1 LKSSSQSRICL
12 NMAEEGKGAMDV
24 KLHPMVIVNLS
35 DHFTREKVKAGKNVR
50 IYGILLGQQS
60 GRKVEISNSFEILVD
75 ENKLIDHEFLKKRL
89 SQFQRVFEHDE
100 ILGWYATGKHENY
113 DIGIHQQV
121 EAYNESPLF
130 LLLDPDTKPGSQT
143 LPIYLLETTVKVV
156 DEKPKIMFTKIPYSI
171 ETTEA
176 ERIAVDYVANVSTG
190 GRSMLTSHLST
201 LQSAIKML
209 NLRVKIIT
217 RFVQDTKAGKIP
229 RDEGL
234 LRSIDALC
242 HLLPAIDT
250 EKFKEDFLTEYNDS
264 LLVTY
269 LATVTKTSNAIN
281 EMIEKFNITYD
292 RHTRR
297 RGFY

>member
-1 LKSSSQSRICL
+1 MATTEGDQSK
-12 NMAEEGKGAMDV
+12 AAMDV
-24 KLHPMVIVNLS
+24 KLHVMVIVNLS
-35 DHFTREKVKAGKNVR
+35 DHFTREKVKSTKSVR

-60 GRKVEISNSFEILVD
+60 GRKVEISNSYEMFVD
-75 ENKLIDHEFLKKRL
+75 HETKQIDHEFLKKRL

-100 ILGWYATGKHENY
+100 ILGWYATGSKVEGY
-113 DIGIHQQV
+113 DTGIHQQV
-121 EAYNESPLF
+121 ETYNESPLF
-130 LLLDPDTKPGSQT
+130 LLLDPESKPGSQN
-143 LPIYLLETTVKVV
+143 LPITLWETTVRVY
-156 DEKPKIMFTKIPYSI
+156 DEKPRLVFTKIPYSI

-176 ERIAVDYVANVSTG
+176 ERIAVDHVANVSTG

-209 NLRVKIIT
+209 NMRVKIIT
-217 RFVQDTKAGKIP
+217 RFVQETKAGKIP

-234 LRSIDALC
+234 LRSINALC
-242 HLLPAIDT
+242 HLLPAIDSD
-250 EKFKEDFLTEYNDS
+250 KFKEDFLTEYNDA

>member
-1 LKSSSQSRICL
+1 
-12 NMAEEGKGAMDV
+12 MAEEGKGAMDV

-50 IYGILLGQQS
+50 IYGTLLGQQS
-60 GRKVEISNSFEILVD
+60 GRKVEIYNSFEILVD
-75 ENKLIDHEFLKKRL
+75 ENKTIEHEFLKKRL
-89 SQFQRVFEHDE
+89 SQFQRVYEHDE
-100 ILGWYATGKHENY
+100 ILGWYTTGKFEAY

-130 LLLDPDTKPGSQT
+130 LLLDPETKPGSQN
-143 LPIYLLETTVKVV
+143 LPIQMCETTVKVV
-156 DEKPKIMFTKIPYSI
+156 DEKPRIVFTKIPYSI

-176 ERIAVDYVANVSTG
+176 ERIAVDHVANVSTG

-209 NLRVKIIT
+209 NMRVKIIT
-217 RFVQDTKAGKIP
+217 RFVQETKAGKIP

-234 LRSIDALC
+234 LRSINALC

-250 EKFKEDFLTEYNDS
+250 DKFKEDFLTEYNDS

>member
-1 LKSSSQSRICL
+1 
-12 NMAEEGKGAMDV
+12 MATEGDHGKGAMDV

-35 DHFTREKVKAGKNVR
+35 DHFTREKVKAGKSVR

-60 GRKVEISNSFEILVD
+60 GRKVEISNSYEILVD
-75 ENKLIDHEFLKKRL
+75 PETKSIDHEFLKKRL
-89 SQFQRVFEHDE
+89 SQFQRVFQHDE
-100 ILGWYATGKHENY
+100 ILGWYATGGKAENF
-113 DIGIHQQV
+113 DIVIHQQI
-121 EAYNESPLF
+121 ETYNESPLF
-130 LLLDPDTKPGSQT
+130 LLLDPDTKPGTQT
-143 LPIYLLETTVKVV
+143 LPIFLLETTVKVV
-156 DEKPKIMFTKIPYSI
+156 DEKPKIVFTKVSYSI

-176 ERIAVDYVANVSTG
+176 ERIAVDHVANVSTG

-209 NLRVKIIT
+209 NMRVKIIT
-217 RFVQDTKAGKIP
+217 RFVQETKAGKIP

-234 LRSIDALC
+234 LRSINALC

-250 EKFKEDFLTEYNDS
+250 DKFKEDFLTEYNDA

-269 LATVTKTSNAIN
+269 LATITKTSNAIN

>member
-1 LKSSSQSRICL
+1 LRIIDIF
-12 NMAEEGKGAMDV
+12 GV
-24 KLHPMVIVNLS
+24 
-35 DHFTREKVKAGKNVR
+35 
-50 IYGILLGQQS
+50 LLGQQS

-75 ENKLIDHEFLKKRL
+75 HDTKAINHEFLKKRL
-89 SQFQRVFEHDE
+89 SQFHRVFDHDE
-100 ILGWYATGKHENY
+100 ILGWYATGKVESY
-113 DIGIHQQV
+113 DLGLHQQV

-130 LLLDPDTKPGSQT
+130 LLLDPDTRPGSQN
-143 LPIYLLETTVKVV
+143 LPIVVLETTVKVV
-156 DEKPKIMFTKIPYSI
+156 DEKPRIVFTKVPYSI

-176 ERIAVDYVANVSTG
+176 ERIAVDHVANVSTG

-209 NLRVKIIT
+209 NLRLKIIT
-217 RFVQDTKAGKIP
+217 RFVQETKAGKIP
-229 RDEGL
+229 PDAGL
-234 LRSIDALC
+234 LRSINALC

-250 EKFKEDFLTEYNDS
+250 EKFKEDFLTEYNDA

-269 LATVTKTSNAIN
+269 LATITKTSNAIN

>member
-1 LKSSSQSRICL
+1 MATTEGDQSK
-12 NMAEEGKGAMDV
+12 AAMDI

-35 DHFTREKVKAGKNVR
+35 DHFTREKVKTNKNVR

-60 GRKVEISNSFEILVD
+60 GRKVEISNSFEMLFD
-75 ENKLIDHEFLKKRL
+75 PEKKEIDHEFLKKRL

-100 ILGWYATGKHENY
+100 ILGWYATGKVEIF
-113 DIGIHQQV
+113 DTSIHQQV
-121 EAYNESPLF
+121 ETYNESPLF
-130 LLLDPDTKPGSQT
+130 LLLDPESKPGSQN
-143 LPIYLLETTVKVV
+143 LPINLYETTVRVI
-156 DEKPKIMFTKIPYSI
+156 DEKPRVVFTKIPYSI

-176 ERIAVDYVANVSTG
+176 ERIAVDHVANVSTG

-209 NLRVKIIT
+209 NMRVKIIT
-217 RFVQDTKAGKIP
+217 RFVQETKAGKIP

-234 LRSIDALC
+234 LRSINALC
-242 HLLPAIDT
+242 HLLPAIDS
-250 EKFKEDFLTEYNDS
+250 EKFKEDFLTEYNDA

-281 EMIEKFNITYD
+281 EMIEKFNITFD
-292 RHTRR
+292 RHARR
-297 RGFY
+297 RGIF

>member
-1 LKSSSQSRICL
+1 
-12 NMAEEGKGAMDV
+12 MDV

-60 GRKVEISNSFEILVD
+60 GRKVEIYNSYEILVD
-75 ENKLIDHEFLKKRL
+75 ENKTIEHEFLKKRL

-100 ILGWYATGKHENY
+100 ILGWYTTGKFEAY

-130 LLLDPDTKPGSQT
+130 LLLDPDTKPGSQN
-143 LPIYLLETTVKVV
+143 LPIQMCETTVKVV
-156 DEKPKIMFTKIPYSI
+156 DEKPRIVFAKIPYSI

-176 ERIAVDYVANVSTG
+176 ERIAVDHVANVSTG

-209 NLRVKIIT
+209 NMRVKIIT
-217 RFVQDTKAGKIP
+217 RFVQETKAGKIP

-234 LRSIDALC
+234 LRSINALC

-250 EKFKEDFLTEYNDS
+250 DKFKEDFLTEYNDS

>member
-1 LKSSSQSRICL
+1 
-12 NMAEEGKGAMDV
+12 MDV

-60 GRKVEISNSFEILVD
+60 GRKVEIYNSFEILVD
-75 ENKLIDHEFLKKRL
+75 ENKTIEHEFLKKRL
-89 SQFQRVFEHDE
+89 SQFQRVYEHDE
-100 ILGWYATGKHENY
+100 ILGWYTTGKFEAY

-130 LLLDPDTKPGSQT
+130 LLLDPETKPGSQN
-143 LPIYLLETTVKVV
+143 LPIQMCETTVKVV
-156 DEKPKIMFTKIPYSI
+156 DEKPRIVFTKIPYSI

-176 ERIAVDYVANVSTG
+176 ERIAVDHVANVSTG

-209 NLRVKIIT
+209 NMRVKIIT
-217 RFVQDTKAGKIP
+217 RFVQETKAGKIP

-234 LRSIDALC
+234 LRSINALC

-250 EKFKEDFLTEYNDS
+250 DKFKEDFLTEYNDS